1 MTTNKA
7 VKGEGKRRGVNIYTR
22 GPVSSIYPCYI
33 GPGSSCIYT
42 HEGPC
47 PAAAR
52 PQGVLSRR
60 PDLTASL
67 ATTRYHPP
75 GITQQPPR
83 TRPVAVQPAPVLPRP
98 RPRRCHALHAHN
110 LRRRRRRRRQKILRP
125 RVRLTCSTS
134 KRRRRRTRTS
144 RCAGRGAVS
153 IAYDRGG
160 TGGRMSCFPCIIPV
174 AAAAAARR
182 RSVPV
187 IPRMRD
193 RLPARAY
200 SAAAN
205 AVATAGFEAAVTA
218 AVAAG
223 SRRGAAVA
231 NSRETVGAAGGV
243 SRNPQALRTGEIG
256 AQSE

>member
-75 GITQQPPR
+75 DVPQNSSGRRTSRPRPASPP
-83 TRPVAVQPAPVLPRP
+83 PSPLPRP
-98 RPRRCHALHAHN
+98 ARPQTPTAPAAPTAKNPSPPRAPDLLHQQTPSPPDSDEPLRRPRSRIHRVRQGRHRRPDELLPLHN
-110 LRRRRRRRRQKILRP
+110 TRRRRRRRPPPLGARNPAHARP
-125 RVRLTCSTS
+125 PPGPRL
-134 KRRRRRTRTS
+134 
-144 RCAGRGAVS
+144 
-153 IAYDRGG
+153 
-160 TGGRMSCFPCIIPV
+160 F
-174 AAAAAARR
+174 
-182 RSVPV
+182 
-187 IPRMRD
+187 
-193 RLPARAY
+193 
-200 SAAAN
+200 
-205 AVATAGFEAAVTA
+205 
-218 AVAAG
+218 
-223 SRRGAAVA
+223 RRG
-231 NSRETVGAAGGV
+231 
-243 SRNPQALRTGEIG
+243 
-256 AQSE
+256 